1 MTGGTEE
8 LRYPDWLVQTDWLEA
23 HLDDPGLRIFDCTMK
38 LVPDPKATY
47 QVEDARADWEK
58 AHVPGAGYLDLQ
70 GELSDPTT
78 KLRFMLP
85 AADRFTE
92 AMSRHGVGPGS
103 RVVLYS
109 AGAIF
114 WATRIFWMLRA
125 FGFDDAAVLDGGW
138 KKWELEA
145 RPVSTSPP
153 RHPPARFVA
162 RPRPELFAD
171 KERVL
176 SAIADERTCI
186 VNALGRDQ
194 HTGESRVHYGRPGRI
209 SSSVVV
215 PAMELV
221 DPATGAFRSRAELVA
236 LFEEVGALRADRIIT
251 YCGGGIAASADA
263 FVLAQLGCENV
274 ALYDA
279 SLSEWARD
287 ESLPMERG

>member
-1 MTGGTEE
+1 MTDGTEE

-85 AADRFTE
+85 AADRFAE

-138 KKWELEA
+138 KKWQLEA

-162 RPRPELFAD
+162 RPVEVAVMRPAGDLVGDRRAAGRRRRGLEVARAVDRRDVAEHPRRLEPAWQ
-171 KERVL
+171 
-176 SAIADERTCI
+176 RT
-186 VNALGRDQ
+186 
-194 HTGESRVHYGRPGRI
+194 
-209 SSSVVV
+209 
-215 PAMELV
+215 
-221 DPATGAFRSRAELVA
+221 
-236 LFEEVGALRADRIIT
+236 
-251 YCGGGIAASADA
+251 
-263 FVLAQLGCENV
+263 
-274 ALYDA
+274 
-279 SLSEWARD
+279 AR
-287 ESLPMERG
+287 

>member
-1 MTGGTEE
+1 MTDGSEE

-85 AADRFTE
+85 AADRFAE

-138 KKWELEA
+138 KKWQLEG
-145 RPVSTSPP
+145 RLVSTNPP
-153 RHPPARFVA
+153 QHPPARFVA
-162 RPRPELFAD
+162 RPRPELFVD
-171 KERVL
+171 KERGL
-176 SAIADERTCI
+176 AAIADERTCI
-186 VNALGRDQ
+186 LNSLGRDQ
-194 HTGESRVHYGRPGRI
+194 HTGESPVHYGRPGRI
-209 SSSVVV
+209 PSSVVV

-221 DPATGAFRSRAELVA
+221 VVLNWLEEL
-236 LFEEVGALRADRIIT
+236 
-251 YCGGGIAASADA
+251 
-263 FVLAQLGCENV
+263 
-274 ALYDA
+274 
-279 SLSEWARD
+279 
-287 ESLPMERG
+287 ERLVPTDN

>member
-1 MTGGTEE
+1 MTDGTEE
-8 LRYPDWLVQTDWLEA
+8 LRQSEWLVQTDWLEA
-23 HLDDPGLRIFDCTMK
+23 HLDKPQLRIFDCTMK
-38 LVPDPKATY
+38 LVPDPEAVY
-47 QVEDARADWEK
+47 RVEDARADWEK
-58 AHVPGAGYLDLQ
+58 AHVPGAGYLDLR

-85 AADRFTE
+85 PVDRFAE

-114 WATRIFWMLRA
+114 WATRVFWMLRA

-138 KKWELEA
+138 KKWQLEG
-145 RPVSTSPP
+145 RPVSTSRLPY
-153 RHPPARFVA
+153 PPARFVA
-162 RPRPELFAD
+162 RPRPELFVD
-171 KERVL
+171 KARVL
-176 SAIADERTCI
+176 AAIADERTCI
-186 VNALGRDQ
+186 VNALARDQ

-209 SSSVVV
+209 PSSVVV
-215 PAMELV
+215 PATELV
-221 DPATGAFRSRAELVA
+221 DPTTGAFRSRAELRA

-251 YCGGGIAASADA
+251 FCGVGIAASVDA
-263 FVLAQLGCENV
+263 FSLALLGCENV

-287 ESLPMERG
+287 ESLPMETG